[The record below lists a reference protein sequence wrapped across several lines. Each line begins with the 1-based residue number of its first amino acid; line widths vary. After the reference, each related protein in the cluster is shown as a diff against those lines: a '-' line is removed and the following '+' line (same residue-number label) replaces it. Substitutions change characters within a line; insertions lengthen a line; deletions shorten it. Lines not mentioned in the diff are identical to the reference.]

1 MTIKTAEIDGNKI
14 RYFEKGVSKE
24 TLLLL
29 HGLGAS
35 AERWEDVIPLFAK
48 KFRVVVFQTL
58 LALDIVT
65 SQWLIIQ
72 LITLRNLYLNL

>member
-1 MTIKTAEIDGNKI
+1 MTVKTAEIDGNKI

-35 AERWEDVIPLFAK
+35 AERWSNDSSLDAK
-48 KFRVVVFQTL
+48 KIRSFG
-58 LALDIVT
+58 IVAYGRDYISDVSVST
-65 SQWLIIQ
+65 IEF
-72 LITLRNLYLNL
+72 YY

>member
-1 MTIKTAEIDGNKI
+1 MAVKTTKIDGSKI
-14 RYFEKGVSKE
+14 RYFEVGTSKE

-35 AERWEDVIPLFAK
+35 AERWQEVIPFFAK
-48 KFRVVVFQTL
+48 NSELLFQTL

-65 SQWLIIQ
+65 NRWLIIQ
-72 LITLRNLYLNL
+72 QITLQNSYQNL